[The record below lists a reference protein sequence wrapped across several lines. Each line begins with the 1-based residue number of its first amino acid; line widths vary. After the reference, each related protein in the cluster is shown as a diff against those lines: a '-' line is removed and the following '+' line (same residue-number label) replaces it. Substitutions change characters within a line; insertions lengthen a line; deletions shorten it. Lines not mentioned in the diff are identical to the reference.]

1 MVAKVARFAA
11 PIALVAVAVGT
22 YMIVD
27 AGLAT
32 HSRVNSVHA
41 PAGSSTAAA
50 GRSRPSRGA
59 RVYVVRSGD
68 TLSSISVRTR
78 VGLQRLLSLNP
89 SVSPNSLQ
97 AGQRLRLR
105 R

>member
-1 MVAKVARFAA
+1 MVAKAARFAA

-32 HSRVNSVHA
+32 HRHVNSAHA
-41 PAGSSTAAA
+41 RAGSSPAPA
-50 GRSRPSRGA
+50 GRSRLSHRA
-59 RVYVVRSGD
+59 KVYVVRPGD

-78 VGLQRLLSLNP
+78 VALQRLLSLNP

-97 AGQRLRLR
+97 TGQRLRLR